1 MKILF
6 VKPPLNPKIFS
17 YTRYEPLEFEY
28 LAAAVPEHEVD
39 IFDMRIEKNLMKKLR
54 TFKPDL
60 VGITA
65 YTCDVNTSKRILKE
79 IKIFNPGIK
88 TVIGGHHATFVPSD
102 FLESYIDTI
111 FLSYADRSFKEYISA
126 LNNGGDL
133 ESVANIGLVKDSK
146 ILFTKRELNYLDL
159 NSLPMPARHLT
170 HKYYKKYH
178 DSYAQK
184 TALIMSSRGCPY
196 RCTFC
201 ACWKLM
207 DGKYATRNV
216 ESVVEELKQIPPVSK
231 IIDFSDDNT
240 FHNIK
245 RAWQLVEMIK
255 AHKINRKYKMY
266 ARADTIVK
274 NPDLFESF
282 REAGLEYLTVGLE
295 SIDDG
300 GLKEINKKTS
310 VEMNEEAIR
319 IMKRL
324 GIYVD
329 AHFIIYP
336 RFNKDDFS
344 NLFQYVDDHCLFRN
358 TFAVLTPLPG
368 TDLYAENL
376 EDLALRDYDYFD
388 FGHSIFKTHLSRKEF
403 YKQLAN
409 IYRKAYAPGRI
420 IRYKLRHSRRVP
432 ENPDDF
438 YAYNTD
444 GFSFWVLVLMYII
457 SFPYF
462 IKMLNIHKSEP
473 IRN

>member
-6 VKPPLNPKIFS
+6 VKPPLNPNIFT
-17 YTRYEPLEFEY
+17 YTKYEPLEFEY
-28 LAAAVPEHEVD
+28 LAASVPEHEVD

-54 TFKPDL
+54 TFEPEL
-60 VGITA
+60 VGTTA
-65 YTCDVNTSKRILKE
+65 YTCDVNTSKRLLKE
-79 IKIFNPGIK
+79 IKNFNPGIK
-88 TVIGGHHATFVPSD
+88 TIIGGHHATFMPSD
-102 FLESYIDTI
+102 FAESYIDTI
-111 FLSYADRSFKEYISA
+111 FIGYADRSFKEYIDA
-126 LNNGGDL
+126 LENGEDL
-133 ESVANIGLVKDSK
+133 ESVANIGLVRDGK
-146 ILFTKRELNYLDL
+146 ILFTERKMNPLDL
-159 NSLPMPARHLT
+159 NALPIPARHLT
-170 HKYYKKYH
+170 YKYYKKYH
-178 DSYAQK
+178 DSYGK
-184 TALIMSSRGCPY
+184 RSALIMSSRGCPY

-216 ESVVEELKQIPPVSK
+216 EGVAEELKQIPTLSK

-255 AHKINRKYKMY
+255 KHGIERKYKMY

-274 NPDLFESF
+274 NPKLFENF
-282 REAGLEYLTVGLE
+282 REIGLEYLTVGFE
-295 SIDDG
+295 SINDE
-300 GLKEINKKTS
+300 GLEEINKKTS

-319 IMKRL
+319 ILKKL

-336 RFNKDDFS
+336 RFTKDDFS
-344 NLFQYVDDHCLFRN
+344 NLFKYVDEHCLFRN

-368 TDLYAENL
+368 TNLYAENL

-388 FGHSIFKTHLSRKEF
+388 FGHSIFKTHLSRKDF
-403 YKQLAN
+403 YRQLAN

-420 IRYKLRHSRRVP
+420 FRYKLHHAQKVP

-444 GFSFWVLVLMYII
+444 GFTFWMLVLMYIVAM
-457 SFPYF
+457 PNF

>member
-1 MKILF
+1 
-6 VKPPLNPKIFS
+6 
-17 YTRYEPLEFEY
+17 
-28 LAAAVPEHEVD
+28 VPEHEVD
-39 IFDMRIEKNLMKKLR
+39 IFDMRIERNLMKKLR

-60 VGITA
+60 VGTTA
-65 YTCDVNTSKRILKE
+65 YTCDVNTSKRLLKE
-79 IKIFNPGIK
+79 VKNFDPRIK
-88 TVIGGHHATFVPSD
+88 TIIGGHHATFVPSD
-102 FLESYIDTI
+102 FAESYIDTI
-111 FLSYADRSFKEYISA
+111 FIGYADRSFKEYINA
-126 LNNGGDL
+126 LEDDGDL
-133 ESVANIGLVKDSK
+133 ESVTNIGLVKDGK
-146 ILFTKRELNYLDL
+146 ILFTERKMDHLDL

-170 HKYYKKYH
+170 YKYYKKYH
-178 DSYAQK
+178 DSYGK
-184 TALIMSSRGCPY
+184 KSALIMSSRGCPY

-240 FHNIK
+240 FHDIK
-245 RAWQLVEMIK
+245 RAWELVEMIK
-255 AHKINRKYKMY
+255 AHNVDRKYKMY

-274 NPDLFESF
+274 HPDLFESF
-282 REAGLEYLTVGLE
+282 RDVGLEYLTVGLE
-295 SIDDG
+295 SIDEG
-300 GLKEINKKTS
+300 GLEEVNKKTS

-344 NLFQYVDDHCLFRN
+344 NLFQYVEDHCLFRN

-376 EDLALRDYDYFD
+376 ENLAIRDYDYFD

-403 YKQLAN
+403 YKQLIN
-409 IYRKAYAPGRI
+409 IYRKAYSPGRI
-420 IRYKLRHSRRVP
+420 IRYKLHHSRKVP
-432 ENPDDF
+432 ENHDDF

-444 GFSFWVLVLMYII
+444 GFTFWILVLMFIVSI
-457 SFPYF
+457 PYALRM
-462 IKMLNIHKSEP
+462 INTHKSEP
-473 IRN
+473 ICN